1 MNKTPRSKTK
11 SKYQK
16 VIHVSSTKT
25 FFKFLMNTG
34 RIVKKK
40 EDLIKQFK
48 PGRGSRN
55 FVFRKKIFVKMK
67 HSRNM

>member
-1 MNKTPRSKTK
+1 M
-11 SKYQK
+11 
-16 VIHVSSTKT
+16 KT

>member
-1 MNKTPRSKTK
+1 
-11 SKYQK
+11 
-16 VIHVSSTKT
+16 
-25 FFKFLMNTG
+25 MNTG

-55 FVFRKKIFVKMK
+55 FVFRKKISVKMK